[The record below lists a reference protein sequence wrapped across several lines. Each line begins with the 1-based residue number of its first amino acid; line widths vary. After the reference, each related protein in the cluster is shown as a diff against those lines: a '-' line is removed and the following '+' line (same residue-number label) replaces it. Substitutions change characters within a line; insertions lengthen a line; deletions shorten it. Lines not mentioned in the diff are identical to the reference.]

1 MDRYHVVDITDKVRE
16 ICGQN
21 EKGQI
26 TSAQFEMPAG
36 RRRGRQGS
44 VGSERPRAMKVKVMG
59 RETMVLDKETVDLRY
74 VEQLADSEQT
84 AALAYFMRY
93 LLEKN
98 QTVQTVQET
107 VDGVEK
113 IFDERGWQ
121 AFCSGYVPCGLARPR
136 KQEIYA
142 VLNRYRG

>member
-1 MDRYHVVDITDKVRE
+1 
-16 ICGQN
+16 
-21 EKGQI
+21 
-26 TSAQFEMPAG
+26 
-36 RRRGRQGS
+36 
-44 VGSERPRAMKVKVMG
+44 MKVKVMG

-113 IFDERGWQ
+113 IFVCKRMAGLLHRLC
-121 AFCSGYVPCGLARPR
+121 ACGLARPR

>member
-1 MDRYHVVDITDKVRE
+1 
-16 ICGQN
+16 
-21 EKGQI
+21 
-26 TSAQFEMPAG
+26 
-36 RRRGRQGS
+36 
-44 VGSERPRAMKVKVMG
+44 MKVKVMG

-113 IFDERGWQ
+113 IFDARGWQ

>member
-1 MDRYHVVDITDKVRE
+1 
-16 ICGQN
+16 
-21 EKGQI
+21 
-26 TSAQFEMPAG
+26 
-36 RRRGRQGS
+36 
-44 VGSERPRAMKVKVMG
+44 
-59 RETMVLDKETVDLRY
+59 MVLDKETVDLRY

-121 AFCSGYVPCGLARPR
+121 AFCSRLCALWSGTSEKTGKFRM
-136 KQEIYA
+136 
-142 VLNRYRG
+142 VLNRYRRLNNKEKI

>member
-1 MDRYHVVDITDKVRE
+1 MTKKH
-16 ICGQN
+16 
-21 EKGQI
+21 
-26 TSAQFEMPAG
+26 
-36 RRRGRQGS
+36 
-44 VGSERPRAMKVKVMG
+44 
-59 RETMVLDKETVDLRY
+59 VDLRY

-93 LLEKN
+93 LLEKAIR
-98 QTVQTVQET
+98 QYRLYRRS
-107 VDGVEK
+107 VDGVVETL
-113 IFDERGWQ
+113 FDERGWQ